1 MSVRKK
7 YAKEFKL
14 DAVSLVLDQGYTQ
27 AKAGRS
33 LGLNSNMLGRWIRE
47 YQSGDGR
54 AFRGNGALTPEEAWA
69 SIPTCW
75 AAGSGS
81 INPVMVGR
89 FGAMAR

>member
-33 LGLNSNMLGRWIRE
+33 LGLNSNMLGRWSQGVSIR
-47 YQSGDGR
+47 
-54 AFRGNGALTPEEAWA
+54 
-69 SIPTCW
+69 
-75 AAGSGS
+75 
-81 INPVMVGR
+81 
-89 FGAMAR
+89 

>member
-33 LGLNSNMLGRWIRE
+33 LGLNSNMLGPCVSTWSLVQRE
-47 YQSGDGR
+47 MTLKRKLDS
-54 AFRGNGALTPEEAWA
+54 N
-69 SIPTCW
+69 
-75 AAGSGS
+75 
-81 INPVMVGR
+81 VK
-89 FGAMAR
+89 